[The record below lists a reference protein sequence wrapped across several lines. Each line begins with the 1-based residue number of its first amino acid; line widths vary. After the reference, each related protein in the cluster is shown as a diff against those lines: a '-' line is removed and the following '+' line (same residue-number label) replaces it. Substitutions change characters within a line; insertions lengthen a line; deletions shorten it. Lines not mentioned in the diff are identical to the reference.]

1 MNMIRILLTLFIA
14 ALTLNVTAQNYDA
27 EREQMVKWQIKNR
40 GISDPKVLDAMRVVE
55 RHNFVPRQYRSRA
68 YRDGPLSIGHG
79 QTISQPYIVALMT
92 EKLQLDKNDK
102 VLEIGTGSG
111 YQAAVLAEIT
121 PHVYSIEII
130 EELAIR
136 ARETLREQ
144 GYSNVHLKIGDG
156 FKGWKKYA
164 PFDGI
169 IVTCSPSDVPKPL
182 KNQLAENG
190 RMVIPVGGPY
200 VQKLVVLEKKN
211 GKIRKSN
218 ISSVRFVPMVDDEGE
233 RY

>member
-1 MNMIRILLTLFIA
+1 MIRILLTLFIA
-14 ALTLNVTAQNYDA
+14 AFTLNITAQNYA
-27 EREQMVKWQIKNR
+27 EDREQMVKWQIEDR
-40 GISDPKVLDAMRVVE
+40 GISDSKVINAMRTVK
-55 RHNFVPRQYRSRA
+55 RHKFVPKQYQENA
-68 YRDGPLSIGHG
+68 YRDGPLSIGQG

-92 EKLQLDKNDK
+92 EKLQLDENDK

-121 PHVYSIEII
+121 PHVFSIEIV

-136 ARETLREQ
+136 ARKTLREQ

-156 FKGWKKYA
+156 FKGWKKHA

-169 IVTCSPSDVPKPL
+169 IVTCSPSDVPEPL
-182 KNQLAENG
+182 KRQLAENG
-190 RMVIPVGGPY
+190 RMVIPIGGAF

-211 GKIRKSN
+211 GKIRKSP
-218 ISSVRFVPMVDDEGE
+218 ISGVRFVPMVDDEGD

>member
-1 MNMIRILLTLFIA
+1 MIRSILTLFIA
-14 ALTLNVTAQNYDA
+14 AFALTVTAQNYA
-27 EREQMVKWQIKNR
+27 EERAQMVKWQIENR
-40 GISDPKVLDAMRVVE
+40 GINDPEVLDAMRTVK
-55 RHNFVPRQYRSRA
+55 RHHFVPKQYRSRA

-92 EKLQLDKNDK
+92 EKLQLDENDK

-121 PHVYSIEII
+121 PHVYSIEIV

-136 ARETLREQ
+136 ARETLRQQ

-156 FKGWKKYA
+156 FKGWKKHA

-169 IVTCSPSDVPKPL
+169 IVTCSPSDVPEPL
-182 KNQLAENG
+182 KQQLAEGG
-190 RMVIPVGGPY
+190 RMIIPVGGPY
-200 VQKLVVLEKKN
+200 IQQLVLLKKKK
-211 GKIRKSN
+211 GEIKKSN
-218 ISSVRFVPMVDDEGE
+218 ISGVRFVPMIDDEGD

>member
-1 MNMIRILLTLFIA
+1 MIRILLTLFIT

-40 GISDPKVLDAMRVVE
+40 GISDPKVLDAMKVVE
-55 RHNFVPRQYRSRA
+55 RHNFVPQQYRSRA

-169 IVTCSPSDVPKPL
+169 IVTCSPSDVPEPL
-182 KNQLAENG
+182 KKQLAENG

-218 ISSVRFVPMVDDEGE
+218 IFSVRFVPMVDDEGE

>member
-1 MNMIRILLTLFIA
+1 MIRSILTLFIA
-14 ALTLNVTAQNYDA
+14 AFALTVTAQNYA
-27 EREQMVKWQIKNR
+27 EERAQMVKWQIENR
-40 GISDPKVLDAMRVVE
+40 GINDPDVLDAMRTVK
-55 RHNFVPRQYRSRA
+55 RHHFVPKQYRSRA

-92 EKLQLDKNDK
+92 EKLQLDENDK

-121 PHVYSIEII
+121 PHVYSIEIV

-136 ARETLREQ
+136 ARETLRQQ

-156 FKGWKKYA
+156 FKGWEKHA

-169 IVTCSPSDVPKPL
+169 IVTCSPSDVPEPL
-182 KNQLAENG
+182 KQQLAEGG
-190 RMVIPVGGPY
+190 RMIIPVGGPY
-200 VQKLVVLEKKN
+200 IQQLVLLKKKQ
-211 GKIRKSN
+211 GKIEKSS
-218 ISSVRFVPMVDDEGE
+218 ISGVRFVPMVDDEGD

>member
-1 MNMIRILLTLFIA
+1 MIRSILTLFMA
-14 ALTLNVTAQNYDA
+14 AFALTVTAQNYA
-27 EREQMVKWQIKNR
+27 EERAQMVKWQIENR
-40 GISDPKVLDAMRVVE
+40 GINDPEILDAMRTVK
-55 RHNFVPRQYRSRA
+55 RHHFVPKQYRSRA

-92 EKLQLDKNDK
+92 EKLQLDENDK

-121 PHVYSIEII
+121 PHVYSIEIV
-130 EELAIR
+130 EELAIK
-136 ARETLREQ
+136 ARETLRQQ

-156 FKGWKKYA
+156 FKGWKKHA

-169 IVTCSPSDVPKPL
+169 IVTCSPSNVPEPL
-182 KNQLAENG
+182 KQQLAEGG
-190 RMVIPVGGPY
+190 RMIIPVGGPY
-200 VQKLVVLEKKN
+200 IQQLVLLKKKQ
-211 GKIRKSN
+211 GKIEKS
-218 ISSVRFVPMVDDEGE
+218 SVSGVRFVPMVDDEGD

>member
-1 MNMIRILLTLFIA
+1 MIRISLALFIA
-14 ALTLNVTAQNYDA
+14 AFTLNVTAQNYA
-27 EREQMVKWQIKNR
+27 EEREQMVKWQIKDR
-40 GISDPKVLDAMRVVE
+40 GISDPKVIDAMRTVK
-55 RHNFVPRQYRSRA
+55 RHKFVPKQFRNRA
-68 YRDGPLSIGHG
+68 YNDGPLSIGQG

-92 EKLQLDKNDK
+92 QKLELDENDK

-121 PHVYSIEII
+121 PHVYSIEIV
-130 EELAIR
+130 EALAIR

-156 FKGWKKYA
+156 FKGWEEHA

-169 IVTCSPSDVPKPL
+169 IVTCSPSDVPEPL
-182 KNQLAENG
+182 KQQLAEGG
-190 RMVIPVGGPY
+190 RMIIPVGGPY
-200 VQKLVVLEKKN
+200 IQQLVLLKKKN
-211 GKIRKSN
+211 GEIKKNR
-218 ISSVRFVPMVDDEGE
+218 ISGVRFVPMVDDEGD

>member
-1 MNMIRILLTLFIA
+1 MIRLLLTLFIA
-14 ALTLNVTAQNYDA
+14 VLTLNVTAQNYDA

-111 YQAAVLAEIT
+111 YQAAILAEIT

>member
-1 MNMIRILLTLFIA
+1 MIRILLALFIA
-14 ALTLNVTAQNYDA
+14 AFTLSLTAQNYTE
-27 EREQMVKWQIKNR
+27 EREQMVKWQIKDR
-40 GISDPKVLDAMRVVE
+40 GIDDPKVINAMRTVK
-55 RHNFVPRQYRSRA
+55 RHKFVPKQFRSRA
-68 YRDGPLSIGHG
+68 YHDGPLSIGRG

-92 EKLQLDKNDK
+92 EKLQLNENDK

-156 FKGWKKYA
+156 FKGWEKHA

-169 IVTCSPSDVPKPL
+169 IVTCSPSDVPVPL
-182 KNQLAENG
+182 KRQLAENG
-190 RMVIPVGGPY
+190 RMVIPVGGPF
-200 VQKLVVLEKKN
+200 VQELVVLEKKN
-211 GKIRKSN
+211 DKIRKSH
-218 ISSVRFVPMVDDEGE
+218 ISSVRFVPMVDDEGD

>member
-1 MNMIRILLTLFIA
+1 MIRILLTLFIA